1 MDEFHGIDSEMVL
14 YYAARAEE
22 YDDWYLRRGRY
33 SHGPAADADWR
44 ADLESAAAWLAAR
57 PFHGRIVELA
67 AGTGCGRPVSRGW
80 AIRPSMT
87 PRRSRSR
94 RPELVSLPPA

>member
-67 AGTGCGRPVSRGW
+67 AARLVV
-80 AIRPSMT
+80 A
-87 PRRSRSR
+87 RSREAGPSD
-94 RPELVSLPPA
+94 PL

>member
-44 ADLESAAAWLAAR
+44 ADLESAAAWLADR
-57 PFHGRIVELA
+57 KSV
-67 AGTGCGRPVSRGW
+67 V
-80 AIRPSMT
+80 
-87 PRRSRSR
+87 
-94 RPELVSLPPA
+94 